1 MPITCTLSM
10 TIWGFRSFNFQYDF
24 PILGCTAFIKQT
36 LMSQSR
42 NVGCSYPTQYSR
54 VLTMTWIR
62 FAIFFCLSI
71 GLTMALPVPES
82 NSDDTVVLHVEVP
95 DTVAGM
101 DDGTQ
106 SSNLRSGKTPEDHGA
121 SNKNH
126 FGHPFSQVQNIQYY
140 QRVSL
145 VPVGA

>member
-10 TIWGFRSFNFQYDF
+10 TKWGFRSFNFQYDF

-36 LMSQSR
+36 LTSQSR
-42 NVGCSYPTQYSR
+42 NVGCSYPTLYSR
-54 VLTMTWIR
+54 VVTMTWIR
-62 FAIFFCLSI
+62 SVIFFCLSI

-106 SSNLRSGKTPEDHGA
+106 SSNLRSGKTPEDHVA
-121 SNKNH
+121 SNENH
-126 FGHPFSQVQNIQYY
+126 VLHPFSQVQKIQYH
-140 QRVSL
+140 QGVAFVL
-145 VPVGA
+145 VEA

>member
-10 TIWGFRSFNFQYDF
+10 TIWGFRLFNFQYDF
-24 PILGCTAFIKQT
+24 PILGCKAFIKQT

-62 FAIFFCLSI
+62 FVIFLCLSI

-82 NSDDTVVLHVEVP
+82 NSDDTVVLHVKIPDSV
-95 DTVAGM
+95 DTVVGM

-106 SSNLRSGKTPEDHGA
+106 SRSSNLRSGKTPEDHGA
-121 SNKNH
+121 SNENH
-126 FGHPFSQVQNIQYY
+126 VGHPFSQVQKIQYY
-140 QRVSL
+140 
-145 VPVGA
+145 

>member
-1 MPITCTLSM
+1 
-10 TIWGFRSFNFQYDF
+10 
-24 PILGCTAFIKQT
+24 
-36 LMSQSR
+36 
-42 NVGCSYPTQYSR
+42 
-54 VLTMTWIR
+54 MTWIR

-121 SNKNH
+121 SNENH
-126 FGHPFSQVQNIQYY
+126 VRHPFSQVQKVQYY
-140 QRVSL
+140 QGVAFVL
-145 VPVGA
+145 VEA